1 MVYAADHAISPRFC
15 RATTVLAAML
25 CASLLHGQSSP
36 ELPRIAHAG
45 GQIGNA
51 TYTNSIDALNVNYDA
66 GFRVFEMDFSFT
78 SDQQLVCLHDWE
90 ESFERSFGR
99 RRQAPV
105 SLLEFEMLVQD
116 RSEFNKCTL
125 DSLMQWFSTHP
136 QAILVTDV
144 KERNLDALAVI
155 SSNYPQ
161 FLDRVIPQIYQP
173 DEYSA
178 TRDLGYKRIIWTL
191 YLYPG
196 SASSVLSNAQTMD
209 LWAIT
214 MDTNRADRGL
224 GLDLDTISMRSYV
237 HTINDY
243 ANYLYFKSTGID
255 EIYTDN
261 LSLSRERTLQN
272 QARIKISDSSYYKL
286 RERRSSE
293 LATKKIQFFDKSNLL
308 YSIEDD
314 FSSSSVSVNQIGE
327 LNFSSGVVEFVATGN
342 DPFLNFPALSEPVP
356 ELEIYLQVNLPEASQ
371 LEVFYATQAQPDYSQ
386 SMKATENGMRGSNEF
401 VIRISSASPITRIRL
416 DPGAVP
422 GKYRIESLEVRS
434 N

>member
-1 MVYAADHAISPRFC
+1 MHKQTNAAAFFRALALFAAALSGAQLYA
-15 RATTVLAAML
+15 
-25 CASLLHGQSSP
+25 QSVS

-51 TYTNSIDALNVNYDA
+51 TYTNSIDALELNYDA

-90 ESFERSFGR
+90 ESFERSFGLPAR
-99 RRQAPV
+99 PAV
-105 SLLEFEMLVQD
+105 SLLVFEQLVRD
-116 RSEFNKCTL
+116 RSEYNKCTL
-125 DSLMQWFSTHP
+125 ASLMQWFSTHP

-144 KERNLDALAVI
+144 KERNLEALAVI
-155 SSNYPQ
+155 SSKYPQ
-161 FLDRVIPQIYQP
+161 LIDRVIPQIYHP
-173 DEYSA
+173 DEYSP

-196 SASSVLSNAQTMD
+196 SASTVLSNAQTMD

-214 MDTNRADRGL
+214 MDTNRANQGL
-224 GLDLDTISMRSYV
+224 GLDLDAIAIPSYV

-243 ANYLYFKSTGID
+243 ADYLYFKSAGVD

-261 LSLSRERTLQN
+261 LSPSRERALQN
-272 QARIKISDSSYYKL
+272 QARIKISDSNYYKA
-286 RERRSSE
+286 RENRSRE
-293 LATKKIQFFDKSNLL
+293 LVRKKVQFFDKPKLL
-308 YSIEDD
+308 YSLEDD
-314 FSSSSVSVNQIGE
+314 FSPSSVSVNQIDQ
-327 LNFSSGVVEFVATGN
+327 LVFSSGAAAFVATGS
-342 DPFLNFPALSEPVP
+342 DPFLNFPALAEPAT
-356 ELEIYLQVNLPEASQ
+356 EIEIYLHINLPEASQ
-371 LEVFYATQAQPDYSQ
+371 LEVFYATEAQPDYSQ
-386 SMKATENGMRGSNEF
+386 SMKAAENGLRGSNEF

-422 GKYRIESLEVRS
+422 GKYRIERLEIRS

>member
-1 MVYAADHAISPRFC
+1 MSSTDKQINVGAFFRALALFAAAFGSAHLYA
-15 RATTVLAAML
+15 
-25 CASLLHGQSSP
+25 QSVS

-51 TYTNSIDALNVNYDA
+51 TYTNSIEALNVNYDA

-78 SDQQLVCLHDWE
+78 SDRQLVCLHDWE

-99 RRQAPV
+99 RRQALI
-105 SLLEFEMLVQD
+105 SLLEFEQLVRE

-125 DSLMQWFSTHP
+125 ASLMQWFSTHP

-144 KERNLDALAVI
+144 KESNLDALAVI

-161 FLDRVIPQIYQP
+161 FIDRVIPQIYQP
-173 DEYSA
+173 DEYSP

-196 SASSVLSNAQTMD
+196 SASSVLSNVQAMD

-214 MDTNRADRGL
+214 MDTNRADQGL
-224 GLDLDTISMRSYV
+224 GLDLDAIAMASYV

-243 ANYLYFKSTGID
+243 ADYLYFKSVGID
-255 EIYTDN
+255 EIYTDS
-261 LSLSRERTLQN
+261 LSLFRERTLQN
-272 QARIKISDSSYYKL
+272 QAVIKVSDSGYYKA
-286 RERRSSE
+286 RQNRSRE
-293 LATKKIQFFDKSNLL
+293 LARKKVQFFDKSNLL
-308 YSIEDD
+308 YSLEDD
-314 FSSSSVSVNQIGE
+314 FSSSSVSVNQIDK
-327 LNFSSGVVEFVATGN
+327 LNFSSGAVEFAATGS
-342 DPFLNFPALSEPVP
+342 DPFLNFPAFSEPAA
-356 ELEIYLQVNLPEASQ
+356 EIEIYLHINLPEASR
-371 LEVFYATQAQPDYSQ
+371 LEVFYATRAQPDYSQ
-386 SMKATENGMRGSNEF
+386 SMKAAENGLRGSNEF

-422 GKYRIESLEVRS
+422 GRYRIERLEIRS